1 MEETVGLVWHRL
13 VNHWAN
19 NRFSDAAVNLTQ
31 VSRAAA
37 ILFRALGGNHAIVV
51 QAGSATTHQAR
62 RNWLQILAG
71 SDRKADLAWTD
82 HEALRLP
89 PTIDYYPDTTLNRQ
103 LYFWL
108 TALCAVDN
116 HAHLPWL
123 WHNQQATLQLIEN
136 YPGLA
141 TSYMQLVQAEIRRR
155 PPIEKLPEDAAQQER
170 AIRQALL
177 TPGSVK
183 QLPPARWPHA
193 PILLW
198 LRPTLSNNGTF
209 LTENEQDSTHI
220 SRDINQI
227 DEKRRVASRVELPKR
242 KGGLLL
248 FRPESIFSWGEYARV
263 EHETSEND
271 DDDLAQAADDLDEI
285 AIATDSQRT
294 AKLLRMTLDLPARHV
309 DTSALDTDELL
320 LPEWDYRTRERRPN
334 QCRVKLQPMTSNA
347 PCALPE
353 HLLTLQRRLRRQFA
367 ALLPVRQ
374 RLKAQRDGLEI
385 DIDPFIRHLSHQT
398 DGDNRFY
405 LDQRKHERDLSCLL
419 LADLSLSTEAW
430 AGENYRI
437 IDAIRDSLFLFAET
451 LSDIRDRF
459 ALYGF
464 NSKLR
469 TNIYLYPLKHFED
482 AYDAGIRGRISQISS
497 AHYTRMGTAIRY
509 ATTILARQKTRERLL
524 LILSDGKPNDS
535 DHYEGRYGIEDT
547 RDAIL
552 SAKKQGIRPFCIT
565 IDQDAHGYLPHIFG
579 KENFTVIRKPSQLP
593 GKLPLLY
600 AQLTR

>member
-1 MEETVGLVWHRL
+1 MEEKVGLAWHRL
-13 VNHWAN
+13 VTHWAN
-19 NRFSDAAVNLTQ
+19 NRFPDAAVNLSQ
-31 VSRAAA
+31 LSRATA
-37 ILFRALGGNHAIVV
+37 ILFRALGGNHALMV
-51 QAGSATTHQAR
+51 QAGSATLHQAR

-71 SDRKADLAWTD
+71 SDRKEDLAWVD

-89 PTIDYYPDTTLNRQ
+89 PTIDYYSDAALNRK

-108 TALCAVDN
+108 AALCAVDN
-116 HAHLPWL
+116 RTHLPWL
-123 WHNQQATLQLIEN
+123 QHNQQATQWLIEN

-141 TSYMQLVQAEIRRR
+141 ADYTQLVQAEIRRR
-155 PPIEKLPEDAAQQER
+155 PSIEKLPEDAARLEH

-177 TPGSVK
+177 VPGSIK
-183 QLPPARWPHA
+183 QLPSARWSHA
-193 PILLW
+193 PVLLW
-198 LRPTLSNNGTF
+198 LRPASSSNEVF
-209 LTENEQDSTHI
+209 LAENEQDSTHTDHNAQQKDEI
-220 SRDINQI
+220 RRTSR
-227 DEKRRVASRVELPKR
+227 RVELPKR

-248 FRPESIFSWGEYARV
+248 FHPESIFSWGEYARV

-271 DDDLAQAADDLDEI
+271 DDNLVQAADDLDEI
-285 AIATDSQRT
+285 SIATDSQRT
-294 AKLLRMTLDLPARHV
+294 AKSLRMTLELPTRHI
-309 DTSALDTDELL
+309 DTSALGSDEML
-320 LPEWDYRTRERRPN
+320 LPEWDYRTRERRIN
-334 QCRVKLQPMTSNA
+334 QCCVKLQPMANNA

-385 DIDPFIRHLSHQT
+385 DIDPFIRHLSHRT
-398 DGDNRFY
+398 DSDNRFY

-451 LSDIRDRF
+451 LSDIHDRF

-469 TNIYLYPLKHFED
+469 TNIHLYPLKSFEEV
-482 AYDAGIRGRISQISS
+482 YDAGIRGRINQIAS
-497 AHYTRMGTAIRY
+497 AHYTRMGAAIRY
-509 ATTILARQKTRERLL
+509 ATTILSRQKTRERLL
-524 LILSDGKPNDS
+524 LLLSDGKPNDS

-552 SAKKQGIRPFCIT
+552 SAKKMGIRPFCIT
-565 IDQDAHGYLPHIFG
+565 IDQDAHDYLPHIFG

-593 GKLPLLY
+593 RNLSFLY